1 MVSEGALLKK
11 KKGAEQIPMTLRSA
25 LLLFFPPLFTVCF
38 SRTFQLPVS
47 ALNITLP
54 LDPAP
59 DFPLYHTTVPVPH
72 HFSVGVVFSDSIPC
86 LWAGVIFGF
95 LPHGHLCISA
105 PCFIWPEVVD
115 LGSRYVGSG
124 VC

>member
-25 LLLFFPPLFTVCF
+25 LLLFFPLFTVCF
-38 SRTFQLPVS
+38 SCTFQLPVS
-47 ALNITLP
+47 ALDITLP

-72 HFSVGVVFSDSIPC
+72 HFSVGVVFSDLIPC

-95 LPHGHLCISA
+95 SPAWALVYIGPL
-105 PCFIWPEVVD
+105 FD
-115 LGSRYVGSG
+115 LA
-124 VC
+124 